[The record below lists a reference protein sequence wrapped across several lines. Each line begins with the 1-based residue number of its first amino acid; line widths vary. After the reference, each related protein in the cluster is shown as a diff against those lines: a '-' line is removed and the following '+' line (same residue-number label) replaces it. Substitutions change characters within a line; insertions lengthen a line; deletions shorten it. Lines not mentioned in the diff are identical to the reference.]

1 LVDREDDTVTHR
13 IPNPLLLATA
23 LTFVLGAT
31 ALHAASVPTSGQA
44 IGTVK
49 YKDKT
54 VTLEHA
60 YLVVGD
66 NHGTSVRKVILS
78 AVDIEDEITSASSLM
93 SAGAKLREGIS
104 FELDETMPFVGYWM
118 AIADQSMQ
126 VSAPLDAKLFVTT
139 VNTPQ
144 RVAGKVSFDQTGSG
158 GPKVEVSFDAT
169 VTKSF
174 D

>member
-1 LVDREDDTVTHR
+1 MTHR
-13 IPNPLLLATA
+13 IPNALQLATA

-31 ALHAASVPTSGQA
+31 VLGATSVPTSGQA
-44 IGTVK
+44 IGTVT

-60 YLVVGD
+60 YLIVGD
-66 NHGTSVRKVILS
+66 NHGTRVRKVILS
-78 AVDIEDEITSASSLM
+78 AVDIEDEIAGASSLR
-93 SAGAKLREGIS
+93 GASGEMREGIS
-104 FELDETMPFVGYWM
+104 FELSETMPFVGYWM

-126 VSAPLDAKLFVTT
+126 VSSPLDMRLFATT
-139 VNTPQ
+139 VDTPQ
-144 RVAGKVSFDQTGSG
+144 RVAGKVSFDETGSG

-169 VTKSF
+169 LTKSF

>member
-1 LVDREDDTVTHR
+1 VTHR
-13 IPNPLLLATA
+13 IPNPLLLAAA

-31 ALHAASVPTSGQA
+31 VVGAASVPASGQA

-54 VTLEHA
+54 VTLQHA
-60 YLVVGD
+60 YLIVGD
-66 NHGTSVRKVILS
+66 NHGTRVRKVILS
-78 AVDIEDEITSASSLM
+78 AVDIEDQIAGASSLM
-93 SAGAKLREGIS
+93 GASGKMREGIS

-118 AIADQSMQ
+118 AIVDQSMQ

-139 VNTPQ
+139 TNTPQ

-158 GPKVEVSFDAT
+158 GPKVEVSFDAAL
-169 VTKSF
+169 TKSF

>member
-1 LVDREDDTVTHR
+1 VYEEDHTVTHR

-23 LTFVLGAT
+23 LTLMLGA
-31 ALHAASVPTSGQA
+31 AAARAAPVPIAGQA
-44 IGTVK
+44 IGTVT

-66 NHGTSVRKVILS
+66 NHGTRVRKVILS
-78 AVDIEDEITSASSLM
+78 AVDIEDEIAGASSLM

-104 FELDETMPFVGYWM
+104 FDLDETMPFVGYWM

-126 VSAPLDAKLFVTT
+126 VSAPLDAKLFAST
-139 VNTPQ
+139 VDTPQ
-144 RVAGKVSFDQTGSG
+144 RVTGKVSFDQTASG